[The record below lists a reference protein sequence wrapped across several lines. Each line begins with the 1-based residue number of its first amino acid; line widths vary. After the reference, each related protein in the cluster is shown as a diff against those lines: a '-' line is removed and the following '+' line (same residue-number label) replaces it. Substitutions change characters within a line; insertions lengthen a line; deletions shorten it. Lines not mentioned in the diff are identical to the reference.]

1 MTGKQMNLLEAAEK
15 LFAEKGYD
23 GTSVRDIA
31 QEAGVNLAMISYY
44 FGSKDGLLRVL
55 FEQRMSNV
63 RLRIE
68 DVAQRKDLTPMQK
81 FEAVVDMYLDRLFS
95 QSRFHKILSQETGV
109 LETSGLRKLILEHK
123 QRNLEVMRSLISQG
137 VRAGEFR
144 KGIDVPMLMM
154 TLIGTTNHLI
164 TSRPYYCELNGL
176 LGLSDEEIQTQ
187 LKKKLST
194 HLKTLFKSFL
204 KHEVE

>member
-1 MTGKQMNLLEAAEK
+1 
-15 LFAEKGYD
+15 
-23 GTSVRDIA
+23 
-31 QEAGVNLAMISYY
+31 MISYY
-44 FGSKDGLLRVL
+44 FGSKDGLMRML
-55 FEQRMSNV
+55 FEHRMSSV

-68 DVAQRKDLTPMQK
+68 DLVQRKDLSPMQK
-81 FEAVVDMYLDRLFS
+81 VETVVDMYLDRLFS

-109 LETSGLRKLILEHK
+109 LENTGLRQLILEHK
-123 QRNLEVMRSLISQG
+123 QRNLDLMRSLIGQG

-164 TSRPYYCELNGL
+164 TTRPYYCELNGL
-176 LGLSDEEIQTQ
+176 DGLSEEDIQAQ
-187 LKKKLST
+187 LKKKLSI

>member
-123 QRNLEVMRSLISQG
+123 QRTLEVMRSLISQG